1 MIASTA
7 WTASECPKSLRRFA
21 LGGPSAC
28 VAPRCVKMY
37 REEGG
42 KRMVDQNALRRDNL
56 TKIERKA
63 EEISTEEKV
72 AGCGRGW
79 V

>member
-1 MIASTA
+1 
-7 WTASECPKSLRRFA
+7 
-21 LGGPSAC
+21 
-28 VAPRCVKMY
+28 MY